1 MTIIKLQKDLK
12 KLKRKL
18 NSRKY
23 RVYTA
28 ILSQT
33 GTSNPTVVVLENEL
47 GDIVWTRNNTGVYYG
62 TLANAFISNQTVLF
76 INNTSAAGRSL
87 IAYRASANQVNVEQ
101 LLVDGSTPADTLS
114 NVSIEIRVYP

>member
-23 RVYTA
+23 KVYTA
-28 ILSQT
+28 LLSQT

-47 GDIVWTRNNTGVYYG
+47 GDLVWTRNNVGVYYG
-62 TLANAFISNQTVLF
+62 TLANAFIGNQTVIF
-76 INNTSAAGRSL
+76 INNTSVGGRSV
-87 IAYRASANQVNVEQ
+87 IGYRTSANQINIEQ
-101 LLVDGSTPADTLS
+101 LLVDGSTPADSLS
-114 NVSIEIRVYP
+114 NTSIEIRVY